1 MASPLFTC
9 HQNIQP
15 ISTITTIRVT
25 LKHFVLDVKAV
36 FIRCVHCVIVIQD
49 IWTVFAKP
57 AGDLGVLIVPVA
69 VADRS
74 PGGAGEKLHRPV

>member
-1 MASPLFTC
+1 M
-9 HQNIQP
+9 
-15 ISTITTIRVT
+15 
-25 LKHFVLDVKAV
+25 DVKAV

-49 IWTVFAKP
+49 IWTVFASP
-57 AGDLGVLIVPVA
+57 AGDFGVLIVPVA